1 MKIHPFLRHVVP
13 LLATACF
20 ALTAHANP
28 AEVQA
33 LLKQG
38 QFSKALESADR
49 LLAGQPKDPQ
59 LRFLRGVALT
69 ELGRPNDAIAAFQAL
84 TTDFPELPEPYNNL
98 AVLYAQQ
105 RQFDKAKSALELAI
119 RTHPAYATAHENL
132 GDVYARLAN
141 EAYNKALQI
150 DSANVGA
157 QTKLALI
164 RELITASSKPGAT
177 VVAAAP
183 ARPVEPVS
191 APKAALEPVAPV
203 ASEAPVAAARPQ
215 AAPAPAPAP
224 APAQPAPAS
233 ESAVAAQDEQ
243 AVQRAVQS
251 WASAWSRKDVRAY
264 LAAYDR
270 DFKTPGGRSR
280 KAWEDERSQR
290 VGKPGSISVQLENID
305 IKVDGDRAE
314 ARFRQ
319 HYNSNNFD
327 ASTNKRLVLIKRGG
341 QWRIQQELVGG

>member
-69 ELGRPNDAIAAFQAL
+69 ELGRPTEAIAAFQAL

-224 APAQPAPAS
+224 AQPAPAS
-233 ESAVAAQDEQ
+233 EVQWPPRTSRRFSEPSRAGPRRGPARMFGPTSRPTTATSRRRADAVARPGRTSA
-243 AVQRAVQS
+243 
-251 WASAWSRKDVRAY
+251 ASGSAN
-264 LAAYDR
+264 
-270 DFKTPGGRSR
+270 PGRSASSSR
-280 KAWEDERSQR
+280 
-290 VGKPGSISVQLENID
+290 IID

>member
-1 MKIHPFLRHVVP
+1 MKIRSFLHQAVPFL
-13 LLATACF
+13 AAACF
-20 ALTAHANP
+20 SLTVYANP
-28 AEVQA
+28 ADVQL

-38 QFSKALESADR
+38 QFSKALDSADR
-49 LLAGQPKDPQ
+49 LLAAQPKDPQ

-69 ELGRPNDAIAAFQAL
+69 ELGRPTEAIAAFQAL

-105 RQFDKAKSALELAI
+105 KQFDKAKSALEMAI

-164 RELITASSKPGAT
+164 RELITASSKSGAT
-177 VVAAAP
+177 A
-183 ARPVEPVS
+183 
-191 APKAALEPVAPV
+191 
-203 ASEAPVAAARPQ
+203 VAAARPQ
-215 AAPAPAPAP
+215 TVEPAPAASTAREPVATVKAEAPAASARPTPSQVAAAPA
-224 APAQPAPAS
+224 
-233 ESAVAAQDEQ
+233 SAEDEQ
-243 AVQRAVQS
+243 AVQKAVRS

-264 LAAYDR
+264 LASYDR

-290 VGKPGSISVQLENID
+290 VGKPGTISVELENLSV
-305 IKVDGDRAE
+305 KVDGDRAE

-327 ASTNKRLVLIKRGG
+327 ASTTKRLLLIKRSN
-341 QWRIQQELVGG
+341 QWRIQQEIVGG